1 MHTIWTAGK
10 PLLRG
15 TPCGMMERGR
25 AEPSASIKG
34 TWVFVLVGFC
44 DDVVIMF
51 DGTRFAAI
59 SEKIAKMS

>member
-1 MHTIWTAGK
+1 
-10 PLLRG
+10 
-15 TPCGMMERGR
+15 MERGR